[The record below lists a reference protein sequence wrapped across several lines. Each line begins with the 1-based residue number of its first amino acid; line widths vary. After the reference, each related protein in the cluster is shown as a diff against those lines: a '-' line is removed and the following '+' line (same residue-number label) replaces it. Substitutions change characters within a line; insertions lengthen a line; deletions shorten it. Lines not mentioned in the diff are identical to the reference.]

1 MVNHE
6 TQPASGF
13 RPLAGCVQPQE
24 ETMLKDT
31 LTKIEEKLQT
41 VSSISDNNRTELL
54 QLLGALKEEVQ
65 ELSKTEQESAES
77 ITGFTQMATHEATRQ
92 QKNRDLLRLSVEGL
106 TSSVQDFETSHPK
119 LAETVNAFCQ
129 VLSNMGI

>member
-1 MVNHE
+1 
-6 TQPASGF
+6 
-13 RPLAGCVQPQE
+13 
-24 ETMLKDT
+24 MLQNT

-41 VSSISDNNRTELL
+41 VNSIPEDNRTELL
-54 QLLGALKEEVQ
+54 HLLHTLKEEVQ
-65 ELSKTEQESAES
+65 ELSKTESESAES

-92 QKNRDLLRLSVEGL
+92 EKNLDLLRLSVEGL
-106 TSSVQDFETSHPK
+106 TSSVQGFETSHPK

>member
-1 MVNHE
+1 MI
-6 TQPASGF
+6 Q
-13 RPLAGCVQPQE
+13 
-24 ETMLKDT
+24 DT

-41 VSSISDNNRTELL
+41 VTSIPEENRSELL
-54 QLLGALKEEVQ
+54 HLLTDLKSEV
-65 ELSKTEQESAES
+65 EVLSKTESESAES
-77 ITGFTQMATHEATRQ
+77 ITGFTQIVTHEATRHE
-92 QKNRDLLRLSVEGL
+92 KNSDLLRLSVEGL

>member
-1 MVNHE
+1 MI
-6 TQPASGF
+6 Q
-13 RPLAGCVQPQE
+13 
-24 ETMLKDT
+24 DT

-41 VSSISDNNRTELL
+41 DTSIPEENRSELL
-54 QLLGALKEEVQ
+54 HLLTDLKSEV
-65 ELSKTEQESAES
+65 EDLSKTESESAES
-77 ITGFTQMATHEATRQ
+77 ITGFTQIVTHEATRRE
-92 QKNRDLLRLSVEGL
+92 KNSDLLRLSVEGL